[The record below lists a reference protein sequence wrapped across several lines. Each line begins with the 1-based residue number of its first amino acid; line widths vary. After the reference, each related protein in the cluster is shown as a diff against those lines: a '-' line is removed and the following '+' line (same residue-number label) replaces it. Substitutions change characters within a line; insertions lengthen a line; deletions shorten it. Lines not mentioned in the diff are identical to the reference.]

1 MSATNDR
8 DRDDRDARE
17 GGGTGSVALDR
28 LLVEATDAVL
38 TAERADRAASIGQPV
53 VVLLLRT
60 ERDAVG
66 VPGIRHPTLHRGRA
80 LAGCVVDAW
89 LRVAA
94 AEAAILAFLSSPS
107 SEARAVTDPAN
118 LVEVL
123 RLVSSRGVDHAVRRV
138 RDAVDAERAATD
150 AERAWEASPHA
161 C

>member
-38 TAERADRAASIGQPV
+38 TAERADRAA
-53 VVLLLRT
+53 
-60 ERDAVG
+60 ERDAVS
-66 VPGIRHPTLHRGRA
+66 VPGSRHPTLHRGRA

-118 LVEVL
+118 LVDLL

-138 RDAVDAERAATD
+138 RAAVEAERAATD
-150 AERAWEASPHA
+150 AERAWERETPPHA